1 MFIEYLLF
9 VRPCDRPFT
18 YFHCLMYV
26 NLNSSNQET
35 ELEKFNNFFKI
46 TQLEMTGINL
56 KLSVANSK
64 GLVFFLHNV
73 FPLCILVFLT
83 GTLENIEIN
92 YC

>member
-1 MFIEYLLF
+1 
-9 VRPCDRPFT
+9 
-18 YFHCLMYV
+18 MYV
-26 NLNSSNQET
+26 NRNSSNQET
-35 ELEKFNNFFKI
+35 ESWRSSIIFFKI

>member
-1 MFIEYLLF
+1 
-9 VRPCDRPFT
+9 
-18 YFHCLMYV
+18 MYV

-35 ELEKFNNFFKI
+35 ESCRSSIIFFKI

-64 GLVFFLHNV
+64 GLVFFLRNV
-73 FPLCILVFLT
+73 FRLCILVFLI